1 MRIGDIK
8 AEALRIMF
16 VNNDDMIKVDSLSDL
31 AGLENYRTYL
41 LNMNGSI
48 NRCFSAIE
56 RKRVLPLKEF
66 VLSQSNAI
74 ASGYFSR
81 FDLSALIPDFCD
93 LERVVYECD
102 EAYIGDLDYRREGNT
117 LILNRVNS
125 DGVYRA
131 LYYPRI
137 KRLTDLSGYLEELDV
152 PDEIAC
158 LIPYFIKGDLYR
170 DDEPNEASEARNW
183 FEQGI
188 DDLVQQ
194 RAEKHGSVL
203 TVFSQVAE

>member
-66 VLSQSNAI
+66 VLSQSNAL

-81 FDLSALIPDFCD
+81 FDLSDLIPDFYD

-188 DDLVQQ
+188 DELVQQ